1 MTRMI
6 VVDCWG
12 KNPRLLSTRDD
23 ASAGNF
29 ANWTRYRLQR
39 GQKVVHAASMHFI
52 RISQNWRNRKRDSR
66 YIMAGPICR
75 SYSTRSI
82 PLLHCSANIF
92 FPRSVVNFSLQ
103 IYVYSATHT
112 LRFRDKFIERG
123 AAIKLSSD

>member
-6 VVDCWG
+6 VADCCG
-12 KNPRLLSTRDD
+12 GGGGEIRDSFPRGD

-39 GQKVVHAASMHFI
+39 GHKVVHAASMHFI

-66 YIMAGPICR
+66 YIIAGPICR

-92 FPRSVVNFSLQ
+92 FRAVLLTFRCRYLCVCVCVC
-103 IYVYSATHT
+103 IYTYTP
-112 LRFRDKFIERG
+112 
-123 AAIKLSSD
+123 LSR